1 LTFLL
6 CAITY
11 YSAIVDSENIPRRIK
26 SGKITIKKQCH
37 ISFLTCVTFVADVR
51 YAHPVLLNWP
61 ALAQP
66 SAYKY
71 V

>member
-1 LTFLL
+1 MCYYILL
-6 CAITY
+6 C
-11 YSAIVDSENIPRRIK
+11 YSGLHDESRAALQL
-26 SGKITIKKQCH
+26 KKQCH